1 MPLPSKR
8 RLRDYKNWVRQKCCF
23 NEDVIAELIAITDKY
38 FDVQRYIVL
47 LFHEMKIRA
56 NLYDKATGELIG
68 FVDLGDPDINFG
80 TLQEVNE
87 LATHAFTF
95 FVRGVC
101 TDLNFNLA
109 YFATNSVTSYQLHP
123 LFWEAVSILEL
134 SVNLWVIA
142 TCCDGLPQIEDSS
155 ECIN

>member
-1 MPLPSKR
+1 
-8 RLRDYKNWVRQKCCF
+8 
-23 NEDVIAELIAITDKY
+23 
-38 FDVQRYIVL
+38 
-47 LFHEMKIRA
+47 MKIRA
-56 NLYDKATGELIG
+56 NLVYDKATGELIG

-87 LATHAFTF
+87 LATHALTF

-109 YFATNSVTSYQLHP
+109 YFATNSVTSYQLYP
-123 LFWEAVSILEL
+123 LFWEAVGILEL

-142 TCCDGLPQIEDSS
+142 TCCDGASP
-155 ECIN
+155 NRRFFRMHN